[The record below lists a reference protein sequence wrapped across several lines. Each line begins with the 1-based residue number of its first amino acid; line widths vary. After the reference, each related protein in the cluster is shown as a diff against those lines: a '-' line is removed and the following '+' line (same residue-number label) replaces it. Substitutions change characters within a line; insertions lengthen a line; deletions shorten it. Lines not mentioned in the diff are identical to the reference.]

1 MNIEQTMVI
10 EQDQSSIFKKLCS
23 YKIGVIP
30 LPLYLML
37 SVLIYAASIYGRLP
51 VDMIGGFAV
60 LMILGIFLG
69 DVGIKVP
76 ILKDIG
82 GPAILCMFVPSAMVF
97 YNVFNPSSIKAMT
110 AIMKTSNFLYFYIAC
125 LVTGSILGMQRQ
137 VLIQGFL
144 RLFVPLI
151 VGTLGSIIVGV
162 SVGVLMGF
170 GAHHTFFYIIMPIV
184 GGGIGEGILPLSMA
198 YSDILNLPYETFIPQ
213 MVPAAMLGNV
223 VAIMTAGW
231 LKKLGEKKP
240 HLTGNG
246 MLVKT
251 GDDEFLKAAAEESH
265 NKPVD
270 FPIMG
275 AGLLLACSFF
285 IFGQLA
291 NVFIAIP
298 AAIIMIFSAAI
309 VKALNIMPAKMEQG
323 AYHMYKFIAGSLTW
337 GLMVGLGVLYTPWG
351 DVVKALTPG
360 YVVTVAATVLSM
372 IASGFFVGRFM
383 NMYPVESAIV
393 TACHSGLGGTGD
405 VAILSASNRMEM
417 MPFAQVATRLG
428 GASMIV
434 TAAILLRMWH

>member
-1 MNIEQTMVI
+1 MKTEETLVM
-10 EQDQSSIFKKLCS
+10 DQMGSSPWDKVRTF
-23 YKIGVIP
+23 KIGVIP
-30 LPLYLML
+30 LPLYLIIAA
-37 SVLIYAASIYGRLP
+37 VIYAASVYGKLP
-51 VDMIGGFAV
+51 ADMIGGFAIM
-60 LMILGIFLG
+60 MIMGIFLG
-69 DVGIKVP
+69 DVGIKLP

-82 GPAILCMFVPSAMVF
+82 GPAILCMFVPSVMVF
-97 YNVFNPSSIKAMT
+97 YNLLNPASMKAIT

-144 RLFVPLI
+144 RLFVPLV
-151 VGTLGSIIVGV
+151 VGTLGSVIVGV
-162 SVGVLMGF
+162 SVGVLAGL
-170 GAHHTFFYIIMPIV
+170 GAHHTFFYIVIPIIS
-184 GGGIGEGILPLSMA
+184 GGIGEGILPLSMA
-198 YSDILNLPYETFIPQ
+198 YSEILNQPYEKFIPQ
-213 MVPAAMLGNV
+213 LVPAAMLGNV
-223 VAIMTAGW
+223 VAIMLAGY
-231 LKKLGEKKP
+231 LKKLGERKP

-251 GDDEFLKAAAEESH
+251 GDDALLKAAQEGN
-265 NKPVD
+265 NKPVE
-270 FPIMG
+270 FPLMG

-285 IFGQLA
+285 IFGQIA
-291 NVFIAIP
+291 NVFISIP

-323 AYHMYKFIAGSLTW
+323 AYHMYKFVAASLTW

-351 DVVKALTPG
+351 DVVAALTPA
-360 YVVTVAATVLSM
+360 YVLTVAATVIAM
-372 IASGFFVGRFM
+372 IASGFYIGKVM

-428 GASMIV
+428 GASV
-434 TAAILLRMWH
+434 VVLAAILLRMWQ

>member
-1 MNIEQTMVI
+1 MKTEETLIM
-10 EQDQSSIFKKLCS
+10 DQMGSSPWDKVRTF
-23 YKIGVIP
+23 KIGVIP
-30 LPLYLML
+30 LPLYLIIAA
-37 SVLIYAASIYGRLP
+37 VIYAASVYGKLP
-51 VDMIGGFAV
+51 ADMIGGFAIM
-60 LMILGIFLG
+60 MIMGIFLG
-69 DVGIKVP
+69 DVGIKLP

-82 GPAILCMFVPSAMVF
+82 GPAILCMFVPSVMVF
-97 YNVFNPSSIKAMT
+97 YNILNPASMKAIT

-144 RLFVPLI
+144 RLFVPLV
-151 VGTLGSIIVGV
+151 VGTLGSVIVGV
-162 SVGVLMGF
+162 SVGVLAGL
-170 GAHHTFFYIIMPIV
+170 GAHHTFFYIVIPIIS
-184 GGGIGEGILPLSMA
+184 GGIGEGILPLSMA
-198 YSDILNLPYETFIPQ
+198 YSEILNQPYEKFIPQ
-213 MVPAAMLGNV
+213 LVPAAMLGNV
-223 VAIMTAGW
+223 VAIMLAGY
-231 LKKLGEKKP
+231 LKKLGERKP

-251 GDDEFLKAAAEESH
+251 GDDALLKAAQEGN
-265 NKPVD
+265 NKPVE
-270 FPIMG
+270 FPLMG

-285 IFGQLA
+285 IFGQIA
-291 NVFIAIP
+291 NVFISIP

-323 AYHMYKFIAGSLTW
+323 AYHMYKFVAASLTW

-351 DVVKALTPG
+351 DVVAALTPA
-360 YVVTVAATVLSM
+360 YVLTVAATVIAM
-372 IASGFFVGRFM
+372 ISSGFYIGKVM

-428 GASMIV
+428 GASMV
-434 TAAILLRMWH
+434 VLAAILLRLWQ